1 MVCIGV
7 KTSTTI
13 TQLAV
18 CGDGSLF
25 NHVIVTVKRPEG
37 VVLPTVSVA
46 LAIPPTPGAG
56 ANSIKVIVPGLLG
69 VMFVIAAP
77 VIVPSASLALTEVLA
92 VSPVE
97 ALRFP
102 RQLGTTGALTTT
114 TTDMVQ
120 FAV

>member
-1 MVCIGV
+1 M
-7 KTSTTI
+7 
-13 TQLAV
+13 
-18 CGDGSLF
+18 F

-37 VVLPTVSVA
+37 VVLRTVSVA

-102 RQLGTTGALTTT
+102 GQLGTTGALTTT

>member
-1 MVCIGV
+1 V

-25 NHVIVTVKRPEG
+25 DQVIVTTKRPEG
-37 VVLPTVSVA
+37 VELPTTSVA
-46 LAIPPTPGAG
+46 LAVPPTPGAG
-56 ANSIKVIVPGLLG
+56 RKSIRVMVPGLLG
-69 VMFVIAAP
+69 EMFVIEALM
-77 VIVPSASLALTEVLA
+77 IVPSESLALTAALVVL
-92 VSPVE
+92 PDG

-102 RQLGTTGALTTT
+102 GQLGTTGALTTT
-114 TTDMVQ
+114 TTDTVQ